1 MIINR
6 LSQWPGWETRSP
18 ISELERMR
26 REMER
31 LTEGLNR
38 GLFRERTAGV
48 FPLVNLT
55 EDPDRFYLRAE
66 LPGVK
71 ASDLDISVTG
81 NSVTISGERKIPEE
95 GEGVTYHRRE
105 REAGRFSRTVS
116 IPDPVDTTKIEA
128 ECKNGVLTITLP
140 RAEESKPRQI
150 AVKSS

>member
-6 LSQWPGWETRSP
+6 LSNWPGWESRGP
-18 ISELERMR
+18 FSELERMR
-26 REMER
+26 QEMER

-38 GLFRERTAGV
+38 GLFWERTAGV

-55 EDPDRFYLRAE
+55 EDGDHYYLRAE
-66 LPGVK
+66 LPGIK

-81 NSVTISGERKIPEE
+81 TSVTISGERKIPEE
-95 GEGVTYHRRE
+95 GEGATYHRRE
-105 REAGRFSRTVS
+105 REAGRFSRTVTIS
-116 IPDPVDTTKIEA
+116 DPVETAKIEA

-140 RAEESKPRQI
+140 KAEESKPRQI